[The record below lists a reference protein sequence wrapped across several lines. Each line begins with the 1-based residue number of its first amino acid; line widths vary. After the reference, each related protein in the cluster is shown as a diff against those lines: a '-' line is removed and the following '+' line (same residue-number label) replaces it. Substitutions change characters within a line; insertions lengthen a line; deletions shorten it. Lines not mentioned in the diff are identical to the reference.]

1 MAQRTFYITTPIYYP
16 NNKLHVG
23 HTYTT
28 VAADALARYHRLRGD
43 DTWFLTGTDEHG
55 LNVERA
61 ARQAGKE
68 PLEYVDEIVAWIKE
82 LWKTLNISYD
92 DFIRTT
98 EERHKKRVQDIFQK
112 LYDKG
117 DIYKG
122 VYRGLYCTNCEAYY
136 TETDLKEGNL
146 CPVHEKPVE
155 WVEEESYFFRLS
167 KYGPALLDHIRRNP
181 GFVQPESRRNEV
193 VRFIERGLEDLS
205 VSRTSFKWGIPV
217 PFDPKHVIYVWVDAL
232 SNYITALG
240 YPDGERY
247 KRFWPADVHLIGKD
261 ILRFHAIIWPAIL
274 MALGEPLPK
283 CVYGHGWLLID
294 GAKMSKSR
302 AGGQV
307 IDPTQL
313 VAKYGV
319 DAVRYFLL
327 REVPFGADGNYS
339 EEALVRRINADLA
352 NDLGNLVWRT
362 ASMIERFTGGRI
374 PEPDPAEDDGI
385 LRETAERVF
394 AAVEDAL
401 ERLEIDQAL
410 QVAWDLPKRV
420 NKYIDEQAPWEL
432 KRQGREAK
440 LRTVLYNAAE
450 AIRLCGVLISPFL
463 VHTPARLWRQI
474 GMEPPAQLSWDAA
487 KAWGQL
493 QPGLAVQKGEPLFPR
508 LDVEAVLNGDTAAAG
523 EAGKPN
529 AGQAADQKQTAGT
542 GGPQGAAE
550 AAGQQVA
557 AQTATATA
565 PAGNGAAQLPPVA
578 EEIDIAAFQKVDLR
592 VARVLAA
599 ERIQGADR
607 LLKLQLDLGFEK
619 RQVVAGIA
627 QHYRPEELVGRNLIV
642 VANLKPAK
650 LRGEL
655 SQGMILAATGPD
667 GRVVVLTT
675 AADVAPGSKVK

>member
-28 VAADALARYHRLRGD
+28 VAADALARYHRLKGH

-68 PLEYVDEIVAWIKE
+68 PLAYVDEIVAWIKE
-82 LWKTLNISYD
+82 LWQTLNISYD

-98 EERHKKRVQDIFQK
+98 EERHKQRVQEIFKK
-112 LYDKG
+112 LYDQG

-136 TETDLKEGNL
+136 TETDLKEGNI

-217 PFDPKHVIYVWVDAL
+217 PFDPNHVIYVWVDAL

-240 YPDGERY
+240 YPGGELY
-247 KRFWPADVHLIGKD
+247 QRFWPADVHLIGKD

-294 GAKMSKSR
+294 GGKMSKSR

-362 ASMIERFTGGRI
+362 ASMIERFAGGRI
-374 PEPDPAEDDGI
+374 PEPDAAEDDGV

-394 AAVEDAL
+394 AAVEEAL
-401 ERLEIDQAL
+401 DRLE
-410 QVAWDLPKRV
+410 
-420 NKYIDEQAPWEL
+420 
-432 KRQGREAK
+432 
-440 LRTVLYNAAE
+440 
-450 AIRLCGVLISPFL
+450 
-463 VHTPARLWRQI
+463 
-474 GMEPPAQLSWDAA
+474 
-487 KAWGQL
+487 
-493 QPGLAVQKGEPLFPR
+493 
-508 LDVEAVLNGDTAAAG
+508 
-523 EAGKPN
+523 
-529 AGQAADQKQTAGT
+529 
-542 GGPQGAAE
+542 
-550 AAGQQVA
+550 
-557 AQTATATA
+557 
-565 PAGNGAAQLPPVA
+565 
-578 EEIDIAAFQKVDLR
+578 
-592 VARVLAA
+592 
-599 ERIQGADR
+599 
-607 LLKLQLDLGFEK
+607 
-619 RQVVAGIA
+619 
-627 QHYRPEELVGRNLIV
+627 
-642 VANLKPAK
+642 
-650 LRGEL
+650 
-655 SQGMILAATGPD
+655 
-667 GRVVVLTT
+667 
-675 AADVAPGSKVK
+675 